1 MRTSLARQQRTG
13 GRPALVVLALVL
25 VTVLAGCS
33 GGGDSDSAA
42 SDSGQVNSES
52 LGSSGGDR
60 VEALKDGAGDGSV
73 GAGRVPVQARSVIST
88 GKVQLEAD
96 DLLDAR
102 DEIDRLLGRYGGY
115 VAREETHSDEK
126 GRTSSS
132 TLQLRVPSQHFD
144 TVMSSFA
151 EFATVVD
158 SSREAD
164 DVTTEVIDVES
175 RIRTQEISL
184 ERLRKF
190 LARATK
196 VTDMIRIESEIARRE
211 ADLAS
216 LRAQSDYLADQ
227 TSLAT
232 ISVRMA
238 LPPEKAE
245 EDDPLEDA
253 GFFTGLQ
260 NGWHALVDVA
270 IVGATV
276 LGAVLPFLGVLAL
289 VIVPLVLWTRASRRR
304 RQPVSAPPPAS

>member
-1 MRTSLARQQRTG
+1 MRASLARQQRTG
-13 GRPALVVLALVL
+13 SRAVLVVLVLLVM
-25 VTVLAGCS
+25 TVLGACS
-33 GGGDSDSAA
+33 GGGDTESASSDG
-42 SDSGQVNSES
+42 GQVTSEQ

-60 VEALKDGAGDGSV
+60 VDALKDGAEERGGV
-73 GAGRVPVQARSVIST
+73 AGRVPVQARSVIST
-88 GKVQLEAD
+88 GKVQLEAE

-115 VAREETHSDEK
+115 VAREETHSDEN

-144 TVMSSFA
+144 IVMSSFG
-151 EFATVVD
+151 EFATVID
-158 SSREAD
+158 SGREAE

-253 GFFTGLQ
+253 GFLTGLE

-276 LGAVLPFLGVLAL
+276 LGATLPFLAVLAL
-289 VIVPLVLWTRASRRR
+289 VLVPLVLWTRAGRRR